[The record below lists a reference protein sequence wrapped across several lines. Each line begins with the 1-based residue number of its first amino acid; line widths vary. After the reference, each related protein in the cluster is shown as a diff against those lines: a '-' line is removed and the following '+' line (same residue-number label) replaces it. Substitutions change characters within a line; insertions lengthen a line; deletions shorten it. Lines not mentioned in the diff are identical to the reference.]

1 MKRKS
6 SIQMKI
12 LIFVPVVLIAIIIL
26 SLFSY
31 SFAKTELQS
40 EISEKMSYLSEEVV
54 NDIDGQLISHQR
66 LGESLSE
73 IVGTSGTNITE
84 EEYASLFERLLALN
98 PDTFGMGVWYEP
110 FQYDEDQ
117 EYFGP
122 YGYKDGDDVIFT
134 DEYETPEY
142 DYPNQGWYTAG
153 ADAGEI
159 VWTAP
164 YFDEALNTTLITTSI
179 PFYNQSEELEGV
191 ISSDIDIGNLQEM
204 VKTIDTGETG
214 WAFLTGSDQQ
224 FLVHPN
230 EENSL
235 DRTLAE
241 DETLQS
247 LHGAIEQQESGV
259 DIVTLEDG
267 DAHVY
272 YQHIPRTDWTLGLV
286 IPDNEAYASLDGL
299 LTQIVIVSIVIIILF
314 VILALILARRLTKPI
329 KFLNEEVSK
338 VATGD
343 FSSTMEASTNDEIG
357 ELTTNF
363 NGMVKNIKELVTSVR
378 SSVYTV
384 SESTGQLSAVSEETT
399 ASSEEISRAMNSA
412 ANGATEASS
421 YAEKTN
427 TQTAALS
434 DQLSSLVNQTNQ
446 LKENSSE
453 VQKLNLHGVDQIE
466 ILKDTSDQS
475 NVVILSVEKVIQNLS
490 EKMNRIDEIVN
501 TISAI
506 SEQTNLLALNASIE
520 AARAGEHGK
529 GFAVVAEE
537 VRKLADETSS
547 ATENI
552 SSTIKSLQ
560 LESKDAVKQ
569 ISSSREMSEAQNK
582 AAEDSSQAFKAISN
596 ENDRMVESIQKIS
609 NDIEN
614 INTYKDSVVEAISYI
629 TSILENSAAAAEEVD
644 ASSEEQLTALRTIT
658 TSAESLQETGEEL
671 EKLIEKF
678 RT

>member
-1 MKRKS
+1 
-6 SIQMKI
+6 MKI
-12 LIFVPVVLIAIIIL
+12 LVFVPVVLIAIIVL
-26 SLFSY
+26 SVFSY
-31 SFAKTELQS
+31 SFAKTELET
-40 EISEKMSYLSEEVV
+40 EISEKMSYLSKEVI

-66 LGESLSE
+66 LGESLGE
-73 IVGTSGTNITE
+73 IAGTSGTNLTE
-84 EEYASLFERLLALN
+84 EEYASLYERLLSLN
-98 PDTFGMGVWYEP
+98 EETFGMGVWYEP
-110 FQYDEDQ
+110 FQYDEDR

-122 YGYKDGDDVIFT
+122 YGYKDGDAVITT
-134 DEYETPEY
+134 DEYETTDY
-142 DYPNQGWYTAG
+142 DYPNQAWYKAG
-153 ADAGEI
+153 ADSGEI

-164 YFDEALNTTLITTSI
+164 YFDGALNKTLITAST
-179 PFYNQSEELEGV
+179 PFYNQAGELEGV
-191 ISSDIDIGNLQEM
+191 ISNDIDIGNLQEI
-204 VKTIDTGETG
+204 VKSVDTGETG

-224 FLVHPN
+224 FLVHPK

-235 DRTLAE
+235 EMTLAE

-247 LHGAIEQQESGV
+247 LDSAIQQQESGV
-259 DIVTLEDG
+259 DVVTLEDG

-286 IPDNEAYASLDGL
+286 IPDDEAYASLDGL
-299 LTQIVIVSIVIIILF
+299 LIQIVIVSIVIIILF
-314 VILALILARRLTKPI
+314 IIIALILARRLTKPI
-329 KFLNEEVSK
+329 KMLNEEVSK
-338 VATGD
+338 VALGD
-343 FSSTMEASTNDEIG
+343 LSSNMEASSNDEIG

-363 NGMVKNIKELVTSVR
+363 NGMVKNIRELVTSVR
-378 SSVYTV
+378 SSIYTV

-399 ASSEEISRAMNSA
+399 ASSEEISRAMSSV
-412 ANGATEASS
+412 ANGATDASS

-446 LKENSSE
+446 LKENSGE

-466 ILKDTSDQS
+466 ILQDTSDQS
-475 NVVILSVEKVIQNLS
+475 RVVILSVEKVIQNLS
-490 EKMNRIDEIVN
+490 EKMNRIDEVVN

-537 VRKLADETSS
+537 VRKLADETST

-552 SSTIKSLQ
+552 SNTIKSVQ
-560 LESKDAVKQ
+560 IESKDAVKQ

-596 ENDRMVESIQKIS
+596 ENDRMVESIQKIAT
-609 NDIEN
+609 DIKN
-614 INTYKDSVVEAISYI
+614 IDTYKDSVVESIGYI
-629 TSILENSAAAAEEVD
+629 ASILEDSAAAAEEVD